1 MSPFLHAH
9 RMCVRALRT
18 FFQNVH
24 CTSQQIAVTLLRW
37 LSHSPS
43 GSPESLPGPPPS
55 PATKFT
61 PGHLEG
67 PLRPC
72 SNSEDG
78 ISTGEMV
85 LVAFGSILHIMCVC
99 VCVCVCVCMEKG
111 MAIPFLPGEFH
122 GQRSLVGYSLWDH
135 KVRHD

>member
-1 MSPFLHAH
+1 M
-9 RMCVRALRT
+9 RALRT

-37 LSHSPS
+37 LSQSPS
-43 GSPESLPGPPPS
+43 GSTESLPGPPPS
-55 PATKFT
+55 LATKFT

-99 VCVCVCVCMEKG
+99 VCVCVCVYVCVWRREWLFPSCLENSMDRGAWWATVCGITKSDTTE
-111 MAIPFLPGEFH
+111 
-122 GQRSLVGYSLWDH
+122 VT
-135 KVRHD
+135 

>member
-1 MSPFLHAH
+1 M
-9 RMCVRALRT
+9 RALRT
-18 FFQNVH
+18 FFQNVL

-43 GSPESLPGPPPS
+43 GSLESLPGPPPS

-61 PGHLEG
+61 PEHLEG
-67 PLRPC
+67 PPRPC
-72 SNSEDG
+72 SISEDG

-99 VCVCVCVCMEKG
+99 VCVGVCVCVCMCVCEG
-111 MAIPFLPGEFH
+111 N
-122 GQRSLVGYSLWDH
+122 GYSLLAWRIPWTEELGLWDH